1 MQQKQ
6 QAAAQLKAD
15 EAFNKKIYNILGDPK
30 LDQKVANFQAQNNMI
45 KNMQGNIDA
54 IQGLPGETD
63 RLREELGRLKNV
75 PAGADPFSWR
85 PPEKLTARQK
95 LSEGWKGFKGGVKKA
110 PGKMFDWSAGKKGP
124 FGGLHGEGDW
134 GFWGFPNKRG
144 WRKDTGR
151 ARGGSIRRLQGGG
164 SILQDRMISMPTSTS
179 QFGLDSAPSI
189 AGSTNLM
196 SMTPMDSL
204 MTGTNVPNIDLGV
217 SAAVMKN
224 LGAGGA
230 NPAYAFG
237 GPVNPM
243 LESRSM
249 MGRRIGNHPLVAGTG
264 DEDSV
269 PALLSDGEFVVSK
282 KGVKAVGLNALKQA
296 NSGQTDALM
305 SATSPF
311 SGMGGWSQ
319 GSDFG
324 GWAGG
329 GRVRRFAQG
338 GLVGESTSLN
348 MSTSLGGPEEG
359 ISSVN
364 QNLVALI
371 QAVENVSST
380 VETSNENAGG
390 SSPRGD
396 AGGRG
401 KQVSNNISITVN
413 VAKGGGG
420 GDSSSDA
427 EETSTENDGTGGPQN
442 EEDDRKEQEDNRRLA
457 MMMEAKIME
466 VILREQ
472 RPGGTLE
479 G

>member
-1 MQQKQ
+1 
-6 QAAAQLKAD
+6 
-15 EAFNKKIYNILGDPK
+15 
-30 LDQKVANFQAQNNMI
+30 
-45 KNMQGNIDA
+45 
-54 IQGLPGETD
+54 
-63 RLREELGRLKNV
+63 
-75 PAGADPFSWR
+75 
-85 PPEKLTARQK
+85 
-95 LSEGWKGFKGGVKKA
+95 
-110 PGKMFDWSAGKKGP
+110 
-124 FGGLHGEGDW
+124 
-134 GFWGFPNKRG
+134 
-144 WRKDTGR
+144 
-151 ARGGSIRRLQGGG
+151 
-164 SILQDRMISMPTSTS
+164 
-179 QFGLDSAPSI
+179 
-189 AGSTNLM
+189 
-196 SMTPMDSL
+196 
-204 MTGTNVPNIDLGV
+204 
-217 SAAVMKN
+217 MKN

-230 NPAYAFG
+230 NPVYAFG

-249 MGRRIGNHPLVAGTG
+249 MGRRIGNHPLITGTG
-264 DEDSV
+264 EEDSV
-269 PALLSDGEFVVSK
+269 PALLSDGEFVVSR
-282 KGVKAVGLNALKQA
+282 KGVKAVGLNALKKA

-413 VAKGGGG
+413 VAKGGSGG
-420 GDSSSDA
+420 GSSSEA

-442 EEDDRKEQEDNRRLA
+442 EEDERKEQEDNRRLA